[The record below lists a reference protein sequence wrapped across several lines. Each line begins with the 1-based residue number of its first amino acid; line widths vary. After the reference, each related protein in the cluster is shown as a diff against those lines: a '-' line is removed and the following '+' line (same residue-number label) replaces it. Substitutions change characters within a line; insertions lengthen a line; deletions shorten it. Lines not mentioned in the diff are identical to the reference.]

1 MEMQPNVW
9 FKILFI
15 ALGLFLSFC
24 SGCYVYHLKLVAYQE
39 KVEAQGKIQ
48 EQHNKDLLV
57 QQQLI
62 TKQVFNDY
70 ENKLARIKSYY
81 GGLHYPSSGQL
92 SNSSQ
97 ASPRIDGTPTDPQFA
112 LKCAETT
119 QQLESLQDF
128 VNQQLGLK

>member
-9 FKILFI
+9 FKVLFI
-15 ALGLFLSFC
+15 ALGLFISFC

-39 KVEAQGKIQ
+39 KVEAEGRVQ

-62 TKQVFNDY
+62 TKQVQNDY

-81 GGLHYPSSGQL
+81 GGMHYSSCGQL
-92 SNSSQ
+92 SCTKPTTEGT
-97 ASPRIDGTPTDPQFA
+97 AGTPSDPQFVE
-112 LKCAETT
+112 KCAATT
-119 QQLESLQDF
+119 QQLESLIDF
-128 VNQQLGLK
+128 VNQQSGLK